1 MPASGM
7 TLSNVEGAPMACQ
20 PQGLIGRGALRLW
33 STLWGLLR
41 KWQAER
47 TRAELRTLSDR
58 TLADIG
64 LTRPQIES
72 LYR

>member
-1 MPASGM
+1 MSDPK
-7 TLSNVEGAPMACQ
+7 P
-20 PQGLIGRGALRLW
+20 GLIKSGAHRFWYALH
-33 STLWGLLR
+33 SLLR
-41 KWQAER
+41 EWHAESA
-47 TRAELRTLSDR
+47 RAELRRLSDR

>member
-1 MPASGM
+1 M
-7 TLSNVEGAPMACQ
+7 TSQE
-20 PQGLIGRGALRLW
+20 QGLIVTGALRFRRALR
-33 STLWGLLR
+33 SLLR
-41 KWQAER
+41 EWQAER
-47 TRAELRTLSDR
+47 ARAELRTLSDR

>member
-1 MPASGM
+1 MSDRKPA
-7 TLSNVEGAPMACQ
+7 
-20 PQGLIGRGALRLW
+20 LIKSGALRFWDALH
-33 STLWGLLR
+33 SLLR
-41 KWQAER
+41 EWRAESA
-47 TRAELRTLSDR
+47 RAELRRLSDR

>member
-1 MPASGM
+1 MIGQ
-7 TLSNVEGAPMACQ
+7 E
-20 PQGLIGRGALRLW
+20 QGLIETGALRLW
-33 STLWGLLR
+33 STLRGLLR
-41 KWQAER
+41 EWQAER
-47 TRAELRTLSDR
+47 ARAELRTLSDR

>member
-1 MPASGM
+1 MSDRKP
-7 TLSNVEGAPMACQ
+7 
-20 PQGLIGRGALRLW
+20 GLIESGALRFWDVLH
-33 STLWGLLR
+33 SLLR
-41 KWQAER
+41 EWQAER
-47 TRAELRTLSDR
+47 ARAELRKLSDR

>member
-1 MPASGM
+1 MSDQKP
-7 TLSNVEGAPMACQ
+7 
-20 PQGLIGRGALRLW
+20 GLIESGALRCWDALR
-33 STLWGLLR
+33 SLLR
-41 KWQAER
+41 EWHAER
-47 TRAELRTLSDR
+47 ARAELRRLSDR